1 MNNNHY
7 ASIFNDVLA
16 PVTQGPSSS
25 NTVGPFRIATIAR
38 ELLKGEPKKI
48 KVKMST
54 GGGYFAT
61 FYNMESDKGFLSG
74 ILGRDLVKD
83 DLSKVYEEAKNS
95 GLEYEFKFR
104 DDVPTFP
111 TELAVVTVTS
121 DEEELNMR
129 AVSLG
134 GGEILINE
142 LDGKPCAIKG
152 IFEEEVKVRGEAR
165 RVPSVYPLKVLP
177 EAEPPFKTSEEML
190 NYAKEKG
197 IELWEAA
204 LDYEM
209 SLTGLSREEITK
221 TAEETLELSYKA
233 MDRGMEPGVKFEGI
247 TVAKAPEIKE
257 KMKTTELLPTGLG
270 DRGGLE
276 ALAMIEYANSHGI
289 IVCMPTGGASGIIPA
304 AIRNGAEAMKKTRE
318 DEVKALLTAGLI
330 GTFYYPTHYHGSLGC
345 QAEVGIAVSQA
356 AAALATFIT
365 KDPEAIERA
374 AVLGIQYLLGQ
385 VCDPI
390 EGYPQVPCFIRNIAS
405 VSVAATCANYGV
417 LGLDTAVSLDE
428 MVGAVLRVGE
438 ALRERR
444 INDLGTCA
452 CCFRAN
458 PEKRS
463 DHLQGNSHHGGDRNK
478 TKQAL

>member
-1 MNNNHY
+1 MDSGKAYY

-25 NTVGPFRIATIAR
+25 NTVGPFRIGTIAR
-38 ELLKGEPKKI
+38 SILKGEPKKI

-54 GGGYFAT
+54 KGGYFAT

-74 ILGRDLVKD
+74 ILGRDLIKD
-83 DLSKVYEEAKNS
+83 DLALVYDAAKEA

-104 DDVPTFP
+104 DDVPPIP

-121 DEEELNMR
+121 DQEGLNMR
-129 AVSLG
+129 CVSLG

-142 LDGKPCAIKG
+142 LDCKTCRLKG
-152 IFEEEVKVRGEAR
+152 VFEEEIEVRGEKR
-165 RVPSVYPLKVLP
+165 KVPSVYPFKP
-177 EAEPPFKTSEEML
+177 MPGAEPCFRTSEEML
-190 NYAKEKG
+190 KYAKENSK
-197 IELWEAA
+197 ELWEAA
-204 LDYEM
+204 IDYEK
-209 SLTGLSREEITK
+209 SLTGQSAEEIMDI
-221 TAEETLELSYKA
+221 AERTLELAYRA
-233 MDRGMEPGVKFEGI
+233 IGRGHEEGVTFEGM
-247 TVAKAPEIKE
+247 TVAKTPEIRE
-257 KMKTTELLPTGLG
+257 KMKDMTLIPTGIG
-270 DRGGLE
+270 EEGGLD
-276 ALAMIEYANSHGI
+276 ALAMVEYSNAHGI
-289 IVCMPTGGASGIIPA
+289 IVCMPTGGASGVIPA
-304 AIRNGAEAMKKTRE
+304 AIKSAAKQLKKTRE
-318 DEVKALLTAGLI
+318 DEIKALLTAGLM
-330 GTFYYPTHYHGSLGC
+330 GVFYYPTHYHGALGC

-356 AAALATFIT
+356 LAALASFIT

-452 CCFRAN
+452 CSYKAN
-458 PEKRS
+458 PESTMGKKG
-463 DHLQGNSHHGGDRNK
+463 Q
-478 TKQAL
+478 

>member
-1 MNNNHY
+1 MVMNDNKNY
-7 ASIFNDVLA
+7 CASIFNDVLA

-25 NTVGPFRIATIAR
+25 NTVGPFRIGTIAR
-38 ELLKGEPKKI
+38 AILKGEPKKL

-74 ILGRDLVKD
+74 VLGRDLIKD
-83 DLSKVYEEAKNS
+83 DLSLVYEEAEAK
-95 GLEYEFKFR
+95 GLAYEFKFR

-121 DEEELNMR
+121 DQEELNMR
-129 AVSLG
+129 CVSLG

-142 LDGKPCAIKG
+142 LDGKTCNIRG
-152 IFEEEVKVRGEAR
+152 VYEEEITVKGEVRK
-165 RVPSVYPLKVLP
+165 VPSVYPLKTVP
-177 EAEPPFKTSEEML
+177 GAEPCFRTSEEML
-190 NYAKEKG
+190 KYAKENGKE
-197 IELWEAA
+197 IWEAA
-204 LDYEM
+204 IDYEM
-209 SLTGLSREEITK
+209 SLTGLTKEEVLDV
-221 TAEETLELSYKA
+221 AEKTLELAYSA
-233 MDRGMEPGVKFEGI
+233 MDRGHEKGVTFEGI
-247 TVAKAPEIKE
+247 TIAKAPEIRE
-257 KMKTTELLPTGLG
+257 KMKETALIPTGIG
-270 DRGGLE
+270 DEGGLD
-276 ALAMIEYANSHGI
+276 ALAMIEYSNAHGI
-289 IVCMPTGGASGIIPA
+289 IVCMPTGGASGVIPA
-304 AIRNGAEAMKKTRE
+304 SIRSTARKLGKSHE
-318 DEVKALLTAGLI
+318 DEIKALLTAGLI
-330 GTFYYPTHYHGSLGC
+330 GVFYYPTHYHGALGC

-356 AAALATFIT
+356 SAALASFIT
-365 KDPEAIERA
+365 TDPEAIERA

-417 LGLDTAVSLDE
+417 LGIDTAVSLDE

-458 PEKRS
+458 PGSSFGKKE
-463 DHLQGNSHHGGDRNK
+463 
-478 TKQAL
+478 

>member
-1 MNNNHY
+1 MDKNNYNEHY

-38 ELLKGEPKKI
+38 ELLKGEPRKI

-74 ILGRDLVKD
+74 ILGRDLIKD
-83 DLSKVYEEAKNS
+83 DLSAVYEEAEKA

-111 TELAVVTVTS
+111 TELAVVTVYS
-121 DEEELNMR
+121 DQEELNMR
-129 AVSLG
+129 CVSLG

-142 LDGKPCAIKG
+142 LDGKTCAIKG
-152 IFEEEVKVRGEAR
+152 IFEEEVKVRGEMR
-165 RVPSVYPLKVLP
+165 KVPSVYPLKAIQG
-177 EAEPPFKTSEEML
+177 AEPCFKTSEEML
-190 NYAKEKG
+190 KYAEENGK
-197 IELWEAA
+197 ELWEAA
-204 LDYEM
+204 CDYEM
-209 SLTGLSREEITK
+209 SLTGLSMEEVMEI
-221 TAEETLELSYKA
+221 AGNTLDLAYKA
-233 MDRGMEPGVKFEGI
+233 MDKGYEKGVTFEGI
-247 TVAKAPEIKE
+247 TLAEAREIGE
-257 KMKTTELLPTGLG
+257 KMKDATLIPTGIG
-270 DRGGLE
+270 DSGGLD
-276 ALAMIEYANSHGI
+276 ALAMVEYSNAHGI
-289 IVCMPTGGASGIIPA
+289 IVCMPTGGASGVIPA
-304 AIRNGAEAMKKTRE
+304 AIRSAAKTLGKDRE
-318 DEVKALLTAGLI
+318 DQIKALLTAGLI
-330 GTFYYPTHYHGSLGC
+330 GVFYYPTHYHGALGC
-345 QAEVGIAVSQA
+345 QAEVGVATSQA
-356 AAALATFIT
+356 AAALASFIT
-365 KDPEAIERA
+365 KDPKAIERA

-428 MVGAVLRVGE
+428 MVGAVLRVGG

-452 CCFRAN
+452 CCFRAD
-458 PEKRS
+458 PESSFGKK
-463 DHLQGNSHHGGDRNK
+463 G
-478 TKQAL
+478 

>member
-1 MNNNHY
+1 MVMNSVKAHY

-25 NTVGPFRIATIAR
+25 NTVGPFRIGTIAR
-38 ELLKGEPKKI
+38 SILKGEPKKL

-74 ILGRDLVKD
+74 ILGKDLIND
-83 DLSKVYEEAKNS
+83 DLALVYEEAENA

-104 DDVPTFP
+104 DDVPSIP
-111 TELAVVTVTS
+111 TELAVLTVTS
-121 DEEELNMR
+121 DQEELNMR
-129 AVSLG
+129 CVSLG

-142 LDGKPCAIKG
+142 LDGKPCSIKG
-152 IFEEEVKVRGEAR
+152 IFEEEISVRGEKR
-165 RVPSVYPLKVLP
+165 KVPSVYPLKAVP
-177 EAEPPFKTSEEML
+177 GAEPCFRTSEEML
-190 NYAKEKG
+190 EYAKKNG
-197 IELWEAA
+197 KKLWEAA

-209 SLTGLSREEITK
+209 SLTALSAEEIMK
-221 TAEETLELSYKA
+221 VADRTLDLAYKA
-233 MDRGMEPGVKFEGI
+233 IERGHEKGVTFEGM
-247 TVAKAPEIKE
+247 TVAKAPEIGE
-257 KMKTTELLPTGLG
+257 KMKETPLIPTGIG
-270 DRGGLE
+270 DEGGLD
-276 ALAMIEYANSHGI
+276 ALAMVEYSNAHGI
-289 IVCMPTGGASGIIPA
+289 IVCMPTGGASGVIPA
-304 AIRNGAEAMKKTRE
+304 AIRSAAKKLGKTRE
-318 DEVKALLTAGLI
+318 DEIKALLTAGLI
-330 GTFYYPTHYHGSLGC
+330 GVFYYPTHYHGALGC

-356 AAALATFIT
+356 SAALASYIT
-365 KDPEAIERA
+365 DDPEAIERA
-374 AVLGIQYLLGQ
+374 AVLGMQYLLGQ

-417 LGLDTAVSLDE
+417 LGLDTAVSLEE

-458 PEKRS
+458 PGSTLGKR
-463 DHLQGNSHHGGDRNK
+463 G
-478 TKQAL
+478 

>member
-1 MNNNHY
+1 MNSGKAHY

-25 NTVGPFRIATIAR
+25 NTVGPFRIGTIAR
-38 ELLKGEPKKI
+38 SILKGEPKKL

-74 ILGRDLVKD
+74 ILGRDLIKD
-83 DLSKVYEEAKNS
+83 DLALVYEEAKNA

-104 DDVPTFP
+104 DDVPSIP
-111 TELAVVTVTS
+111 TELAVLTVTS
-121 DEEELNMR
+121 DQEELNMR
-129 AVSLG
+129 CVSLG

-142 LDGKPCAIKG
+142 LDGKPCSIKG
-152 IFEEEVKVRGEAR
+152 IFEEEITVRGEKR
-165 RVPSVYPLKVLP
+165 KLPSVYPLKAVP
-177 EAEPPFKTSEEML
+177 GAEPCFRTSEEML
-190 NYAKEKG
+190 EYAKKNEKK
-197 IELWEAA
+197 LWEAA

-209 SLTGLSREEITK
+209 SLTGLSAEEIMEV
-221 TAEETLELSYKA
+221 ADRTLDLAYKA
-233 MDRGMEPGVKFEGI
+233 IEKGQEKGVTFEGM
-247 TVAKAPEIKE
+247 TVAKAPEIRE
-257 KMKTTELLPTGLG
+257 KMKETPLIPTGVG
-270 DRGGLE
+270 DEGGLD
-276 ALAMIEYANSHGI
+276 ALAMLEYSNAHGI
-289 IVCMPTGGASGIIPA
+289 IVCMPTGGASGVIPA
-304 AIRNGAEAMKKTRE
+304 AIRSAAKKLGKTHE
-318 DEVKALLTAGLI
+318 DEIKALLTAGLI
-330 GTFYYPTHYHGSLGC
+330 GVFYYPTHYHGALGC

-356 AAALATFIT
+356 SAALASFIT
-365 KDPEAIERA
+365 DDPEAIERA
-374 AVLGIQYLLGQ
+374 AVLGMQYLLGQ

-458 PEKRS
+458 PGSTLGKR
-463 DHLQGNSHHGGDRNK
+463 G
-478 TKQAL
+478 

>member
-1 MNNNHY
+1 MVMDSGKAYY

-25 NTVGPFRIATIAR
+25 NTVGPFRIGTIAR
-38 ELLKGEPKKI
+38 SILKGEPKKI

-54 GGGYFAT
+54 KGGYFAT

-74 ILGRDLVKD
+74 ILGRDLIKD
-83 DLSKVYEEAKNS
+83 DLALVYDAAKEA

-104 DDVPTFP
+104 DDVPPIP

-121 DEEELNMR
+121 DQEELNMR
-129 AVSLG
+129 CVSLG

-142 LDGKPCAIKG
+142 LDGKTCRLKG
-152 IFEEEVKVRGEAR
+152 VFEEEIEVRGEKR
-165 RVPSVYPLKVLP
+165 KVPSVYPFKP
-177 EAEPPFKTSEEML
+177 MPGAEPCFRTSEEML
-190 NYAKEKG
+190 KYAKENGK
-197 IELWEAA
+197 ELWEAA
-204 LDYEM
+204 IDYEK
-209 SLTGLSREEITK
+209 SLTGQSAEEIMDI
-221 TAEETLELSYKA
+221 ADRTLELAYRA
-233 MDRGMEPGVKFEGI
+233 IGRGHEEGVTFEGM
-247 TVAKAPEIKE
+247 TVAKAPEIRE
-257 KMKTTELLPTGLG
+257 KMKDMTLIPTGIG
-270 DRGGLE
+270 EEGGLD
-276 ALAMIEYANSHGI
+276 ALAMVEYSNAHGI
-289 IVCMPTGGASGIIPA
+289 IVCMPTGGASGVIPA
-304 AIRNGAEAMKKTRE
+304 AIKSAAKQLKKTRE
-318 DEVKALLTAGLI
+318 DEIKALLTAGLM
-330 GTFYYPTHYHGSLGC
+330 GVFYYPTHYHGALGC

-356 AAALATFIT
+356 SAALASFIT

-405 VSVAATCANYGV
+405 VSVAAACANYGV

-452 CCFRAN
+452 CSYKAN
-458 PEKRS
+458 PESTMGKKG
-463 DHLQGNSHHGGDRNK
+463 Q
-478 TKQAL
+478 